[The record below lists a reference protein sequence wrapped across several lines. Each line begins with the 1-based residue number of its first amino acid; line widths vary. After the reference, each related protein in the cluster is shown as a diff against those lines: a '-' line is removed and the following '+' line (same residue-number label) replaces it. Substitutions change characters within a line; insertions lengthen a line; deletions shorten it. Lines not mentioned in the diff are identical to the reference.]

1 VQFLIQQ
8 GFTKPTAL
16 LNRDVVLRVSAA
28 GAADALQGSNV
39 QLLRRLIDAGV
50 FQRMAEAQ
58 ALDHSKEGYSG
69 LDMLYDLNDGLF
81 QELKA
86 PKPSIDLYR
95 RELQRS
101 YVVLL
106 LVASGTISDS
116 QSSSNAID
124 ARQLDSEL
132 VMLESRHV
140 SQDQRAAASPLA
152 EVAQQSRKDGRP
164 SEFRSALRASVADLY
179 AKIEAGLKR
188 IKDPATIAHLKEL
201 RSELARL

>member
-1 VQFLIQQ
+1 VQFLVER
-8 GFTKPTAL
+8 GFTRPTAL
-16 LNRDVVLRVSAA
+16 LNREVVLRVSAA

-39 QLLRRLIDAGV
+39 QLLRHLIDAGV

-58 ALDHSKEGYSG
+58 ALDHSKEGYIG

-81 QELKA
+81 QELKG

-106 LVASGTISDS
+106 LVASGAISDS

-132 VMLESRHV
+132 VMLESRYIA
-140 SQDQRAAASPLA
+140 QERAAVSPLA
-152 EVAQQSRKDGRP
+152 EVAQQVRRDGRP
-164 SEFRSALRASVADLY
+164 SEFRSALRAGVADLY
-179 AKIEAGLKR
+179 AKIEAALKR
-188 IKDPATIAHLKEL
+188 VKDPATAAHLKEL
-201 RSELARL
+201 RSELAKL